1 MERQEMFTKENTE
14 EFTANQLDRMNK
26 NIDIEMLFV
35 DINDPE
41 YEEKLQQASEL
52 VLKKFGGA

>member
-1 MERQEMFTKENTE
+1 MFTKENTE